1 MSGPVGRPH
10 PCVPLPFSAI
20 HGGSP
25 LCIRQL
31 QEPLGSSEK
40 RPVLMPFCPAHL
52 LFASPQHHRLTP
64 LSTLWTLE
72 FNCSQVINCS
82 FKWYSTLY
90 VHSVGFSTYQAA
102 PDGRNNVPAGKGMRG
117 KSRAPSER
125 TRSLAAGLSPVGTR
139 RHGGRREGGPAH
151 GCGVPTG
158 AGLFD
163 RLARALETAR

>member
-25 LCIRQL
+25 LYIQQL

-72 FNCSQVINCS
+72 LNCHKVIYCSPMIFCS
-82 FKWYSTLY
+82 FSRNHCTIIPHTTLLNY
-90 VHSVGFSTYQAA
+90 GLTIGVHCYIYIMELIDTVYCLAYNMGLF
-102 PDGRNNVPAGKGMRG
+102 NNVNRYIH
-117 KSRAPSER
+117 RIE
-125 TRSLAAGLSPVGTR
+125 
-139 RHGGRREGGPAH
+139 
-151 GCGVPTG
+151 
-158 AGLFD
+158 
-163 RLARALETAR
+163 